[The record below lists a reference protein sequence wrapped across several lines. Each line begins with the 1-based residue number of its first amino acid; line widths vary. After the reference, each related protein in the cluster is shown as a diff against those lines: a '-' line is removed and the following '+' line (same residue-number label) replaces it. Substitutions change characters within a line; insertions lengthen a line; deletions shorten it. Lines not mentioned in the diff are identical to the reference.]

1 MKLSDVKRRNRL
13 IGVIGA
19 ALLFERA
26 GLDPF
31 LRRLGGVLFSFCVL
45 LLLFF
50 LAPLLLEYLERK
62 FVR

>member
-1 MKLSDVKRRNRL
+1 MKLSDVKRRNRV

-19 ALLFERA
+19 AILFQTT

-31 LRRLGGVLFSFCVL
+31 LRGIGGVVFSFIIL

-50 LAPLLLEYLERK
+50 LFPMVIEYLERK
-62 FVR
+62 FVK